1 MFKVLRSRAT
11 IYTAEPCQRQ
21 QQGCPRL
28 RVVAYTFQT
37 FQLKGPS
44 PTSASI
50 ILLSLAKGN
59 KDVQGC
65 VLLPIHLPAFQCNSC
80 QHLFEAMLTMVPSN
94 VLDDEES
101 TSRESLDLLG
111 EEMFERVFRRND
123 SKVRDVVASCLHGVP
138 RVWGQEPGRIFA
150 PAWLEGSNGQ
160 VFDQGHSLGGSEGW
174 GRGPKNAQSWQGDVD
189 N

>member
-94 VLDDEES
+94 VFMCRSWMMKNQHQES
-101 TSRESLDLLG
+101 PWTCWARKCLKESSGGMTARHLQ
-111 EEMFERVFRRND
+111 
-123 SKVRDVVASCLHGVP
+123 SAS
-138 RVWGQEPGRIFA
+138 GR
-150 PAWLEGSNGQ
+150 
-160 VFDQGHSLGGSEGW
+160 GSELML
-174 GRGPKNAQSWQGDVD
+174 NT
-189 N
+189 